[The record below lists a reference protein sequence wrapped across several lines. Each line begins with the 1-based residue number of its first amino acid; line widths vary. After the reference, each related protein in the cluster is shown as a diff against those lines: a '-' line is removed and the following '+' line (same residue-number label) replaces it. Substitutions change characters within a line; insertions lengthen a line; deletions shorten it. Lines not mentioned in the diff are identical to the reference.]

1 MTELGL
7 GPTAKLVTL
16 APPKTVDIS
25 PVGGDVK
32 ILKEKEETF
41 QVIEG
46 KPTKLRCIATDSKP
60 KTDLSWGISGKTKK

>member
-1 MTELGL
+1 M
-7 GPTAKLVTL
+7 TL

-60 KTDLSWGISGKTKK
+60 KTDLSWGISGKILRNK